1 MNMDA
6 SFAHDGRYEQR
17 ERDALRLLCS
27 NLIKPTTRVELAGL
41 LDASTFD
48 VPVHRAVLEEISAL
62 GDVTAAQLRKL
73 LPERVRK
80 RGFADFDL
88 KKFLGAET
96 ANEAQVEELFASVL
110 ELIEMR
116 HGDDS
121 GMAEA

>member
-1 MNMDA
+1 MDQ
-6 SFAHDGRYEQR
+6 SLGQGRYEQR

-27 NLIKPTTRVELAGL
+27 NLIKPATRVELSGL

-48 VPVHRAVLEEISAL
+48 DALHRTVLEEISAL
-62 GDVTAAQLRKL
+62 GEVTAAKLREL

-88 KKFLGAET
+88 KKFLGRET
-96 ANEAQVEELFASVL
+96 ASEAQIEELFASVL

-116 HGDDS
+116 HGEEP
-121 GMAEA
+121 GLPEA